1 MKSAANVYKS
11 MSNVGQSTEA
21 SPHQLITM
29 LFEGALERLAVAKGA
44 MMHGD
49 VPKKG
54 LMISKAISI
63 IEGLR
68 ANLDLEKGGDI
79 ANNLNRLYEYME
91 NRLFEANLKNQVEYI
106 DEVVDLLRNILSGW
120 QDIAQHAD
128 VLAAVH

>member
-1 MKSAANVYKS
+1 MKSAANIYKS

-21 SPHQLITM
+21 TPHQLINM
-29 LFEGALERLAVAKGA
+29 LFEGALERLATAKGA

-49 VPKKG
+49 VAKKG

-68 ANLDLEKGGDI
+68 ASLDLEKGGDI

-91 NRLFEANLKNQVEYI
+91 NRLFEANLKNKVEYI
-106 DEVVDLLRNILSGW
+106 DEVVEQLRNIMSGW
-120 QDIAQHAD
+120 QAIAQHAD
-128 VLAAVH
+128 VQAVAH